1 MRNLNYQCT
10 LWRQVHMKRVVIG
23 ITEFQCGPNLQ
34 KVLALSRQRKAHHHG
49 QSVWFERKC
58 NKARVVRNNSATDNS
73 SSSDNFATDQVKIK
87 LFQCRLDF
95 RHSTT
100 TISISVSK
108 KSLTFL
114 KNVENWHFVS
124 ATAAKHDN
132 MFDPL
137 KRDKQVILKLLTS
150 KVFWI
155 EDILVNTNY

>member
-1 MRNLNYQCT
+1 
-10 LWRQVHMKRVVIG
+10 MKRVVIG

-34 KVLALSRQRKAHHHG
+34 KVSALSRQRKAHHHG

-73 SSSDNFATDQVKIK
+73 SSDNFAADQVKIK

-95 RHSTT
+95 RHSTNDL
-100 TISISVSK
+100 ILGFEKIIDLY
-108 KSLTFL
+108 KSLKIDILF
-114 KNVENWHFVS
+114 S
-124 ATAAKHDN
+124 APAAKHDN

-150 KVFWI
+150 
-155 EDILVNTNY
+155 